1 MANEAVT
8 PSPSLQTLSKNVKRS
23 NMSSLVPSEVI
34 EKRIFLVRGHKV
46 MLDAD
51 LAELYEVETK
61 VLIQAVKRNQDR
73 FPDDF
78 MFQLGDEEFK
88 ILRSHSVTSRWGG
101 RRYAPYAFTEQGVAM
116 LSGVLNSTRAIQVNI
131 EIIRTF
137 VKLREIALSHKKL
150 AAKLNEL
157 EAKYDEQF
165 KVVFDALKVLIEP
178 PEKQKRRIGFGV
190 GD

>member
-1 MANEAVT
+1 MT
-8 PSPSLQTLSKNVKRS
+8 SLI
-23 NMSSLVPSEVI
+23 PSETI
-34 EKRIFLVRGHKV
+34 EKRILLIRDQKV

-51 LAELYEVETK
+51 LAELYGVETR
-61 VLIQAVKRNQDR
+61 VLIQALKRNLDR

-78 MFQLGDEEFK
+78 MFQLTDEEFGL
-88 ILRSHSVTSRWGG
+88 LRSQSVISRWGG
-101 RRYAPYAFTEQGVAM
+101 RRYAPYVFTEQGVAM
-116 LSGVLNSTRAIQVNI
+116 LSSVLNSDRAIKVNI

-137 VKLREIALSHKKL
+137 VKLREIAVSHKKL

-165 KVVFDALKVLIEP
+165 KVVFDALNVLIDP
-178 PEKQKRRIGFGV
+178 PETQKRRIGFVV